1 MHTQTRMH
9 VGIGDQKKI
18 HLYFSFLQPGSN
30 KRILS
35 EICLSFIYLRY
46 MSHIL
51 QTDVFRKYFREKR
64 AEANVKP
71 MKSEVIQFKRDQTN
85 RKPRSITAL
94 ETVEN
99 QKKRKIKIWKLILL
113 LQVPREPVTD
123 NKSHVAFTWAFSVIF
138 FFDIFLLK
146 WFFGIKK
153 YLSTSQSIIALA
165 LTLAVAELEDMWTVS
180 YALIYFQQARFNWME
195 FPSFQ
200 FF

>member
-1 MHTQTRMH
+1 MLELVTRT
-9 VGIGDQKKI
+9 KYKI

-51 QTDVFRKYFREKR
+51 QTDVFRKYFRDKR

-94 ETVEN
+94 ERVEN

-138 FFDIFLLK
+138 FLWYFPAKMVLWDKEIFINIPEYNCPCPH
-146 WFFGIKK
+146 F
-153 YLSTSQSIIALA
+153 S
-165 LTLAVAELEDMWTVS
+165 VAELEDMWTVS